1 MPAAL
6 CFESVGKRLAGR
18 AVLRDVSFSVAPG
31 EAVGLVG
38 LNGAGKTTLLRA
50 LLDLAPPDEGS
61 IAIFGQPA
69 RSPAA
74 RAALAYLPERFT
86 PPGFAT
92 GREILV
98 HLLALH
104 GLAFD
109 VIAAAREAEALEL
122 DPAALARPAGE
133 YSKGMAQKLGLVAC
147 VLARRP
153 LLVLDEPTSGLD
165 LHARQLF
172 HRRLAA
178 LRADGASLFFSSH
191 AVEDLEA
198 LDARLVVLHDG
209 VVRFDGSAAALRA
222 RYAQT
227 DADSNTSASL
237 LACLGVK

>member
-1 MPAAL
+1 MHPAL
-6 CFESVGKRLAGR
+6 CFEGVGKTLAGR
-18 AVLRDVSFSVAPG
+18 AVLREVSFGVAPG

-50 LLDLAPPDEGS
+50 LLDLAPPDAGRIE
-61 IAIFGQPA
+61 IFGLPA

-92 GREILV
+92 GREILA

-104 GLAFD
+104 GLALD
-109 VIAAAREAEALEL
+109 PAAAAPEAEALEL
-122 DPAALARPAGE
+122 DPAVLARPAGE

-147 VLARRP
+147 VLARRA

-178 LRADGASLFFSSH
+178 LRDEGAALFFSSH
-191 AVEDLEA
+191 AVEDLEV
-198 LDARLVVLHDG
+198 LDARLVVLHEG
-209 VVRFDGSAAALRA
+209 TVRFTGSAAALRE
-222 RYAQT
+222 RYGQT
-227 DADSNTSASL
+227 SADTSTRASL

>member
-1 MPAAL
+1 MQAAL
-6 CFESVGKRLAGR
+6 SVEGVGKRLAGR

-50 LLDLAPPDEGS
+50 LLDLAPPDEGR
-61 IAIFGQPA
+61 IEIFGQSA
-69 RSPAA
+69 RAPAA

-92 GREILV
+92 GHEILA

-109 VIAAAREAEALEL
+109 VAAAAREAEALEL
-122 DPAALARPAGE
+122 EPAALARPAGE

-178 LRADGASLFFSSH
+178 LKAEGAALFFSSH

-198 LDARLVVLHDG
+198 LDARLVVLHEG
-209 VVRFDGSAAALRA
+209 VVRFSGSAAALRA
-222 RYAQT
+222 RYGQPST
-227 DADSNTSASL
+227 DTNTGASL